1 MEGDKIESIKVVL
14 IGESGVGKTSLISRY
29 VNNTFD
35 EGELTT
41 VGATYAGKV
50 VEFPEYNKNIKL
62 EIWDTAGQEKY
73 RAVTKIFYKDAS
85 AVILVY
91 DITRKESFNEL
102 KNYWH
107 NQVLDNSPKETSKSF
122 FI

>member
-1 MEGDKIESIKVVL
+1 MEGEKIESIKVVL

-41 VGATYAGKV
+41 VGATYAGKM
-50 VEFPEYNKNIKL
+50 VEFPEYNKTIKL

-102 KNYWH
+102 KNYWYH
-107 NQVLDNSPKETSKSF
+107 QVLDNSPKETSKFF